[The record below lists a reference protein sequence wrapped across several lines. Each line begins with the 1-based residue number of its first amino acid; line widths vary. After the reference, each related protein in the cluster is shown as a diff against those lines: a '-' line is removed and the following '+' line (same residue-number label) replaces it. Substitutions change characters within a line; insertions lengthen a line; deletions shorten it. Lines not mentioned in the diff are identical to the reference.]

1 MCIVCVTVFVYHG
14 IVCSIFCCDLIVLYM
29 CISSLRLLL
38 HQVLLR
44 IQRLLLEE
52 EGNENGSTSTHAK
65 AEMRVVINLDLVRL
79 VVIVVKGLTSH
90 EHISAFR
97 EEMPRLVRRY
107 YYMYMYIVLIG
118 LLGVGG
124 RFFPLSINSTDSDYF
139 VVGRYGECY
148 FPFYNP

>member
-29 CISSLRLLL
+29 CVNSSLRLLRP
-38 HQVLLR
+38 QVLLR
-44 IQRLLLEE
+44 IQRLLVEE
-52 EGNENGSTSTHAK
+52 EGNDNGSTSTHAK

-107 YYMYMYIVLIG
+107 YYMYMYIVLIV

-124 RFFPLSINSTDSDYF
+124 AFFSS
-139 VVGRYGECY
+139 
-148 FPFYNP
+148 